1 MKLAIKWENPI
12 LSDVDIMEIQESDLD
27 NFYANASDTDKT
39 NLFFM
44 LLATAQY
51 SLDIGYKK
59 EAAHLNYLIAY
70 YLFTALTPQVFD
82 ILAKHYIKSAI
93 DLNPLP
99 RYMEEAAFIE
109 NGN

>member
-1 MKLAIKWENPI
+1 
-12 LSDVDIMEIQESDLD
+12 
-27 NFYANASDTDKT
+27 
-39 NLFFM
+39 M

-70 YLFTALTPQVFD
+70 YLFTALTPPASD
-82 ILAKHYIKSAI
+82 ILAKHYSKSAI

>member
-1 MKLAIKWENPI
+1 MLMRQTQTKPI
-12 LSDVDIMEIQESDLD
+12 
-27 NFYANASDTDKT
+27 
-39 NLFFM
+39 FFM

-70 YLFTALTPQVFD
+70 YFFTALTPPASD